1 MDTESGKYTDNTL
14 KETFIFKDFEELIKL
29 LNKDGKSKNGLIEID
44 QTGSVFV
51 FNDVDKSAII
61 EAIKSLSENKDEDK
75 YIVFNSEKI

>member
-1 MDTESGKYTDNTL
+1 MDIESGKYTDNTL
-14 KETFIFKDFEELIKL
+14 KETFIFKDFKELIRL